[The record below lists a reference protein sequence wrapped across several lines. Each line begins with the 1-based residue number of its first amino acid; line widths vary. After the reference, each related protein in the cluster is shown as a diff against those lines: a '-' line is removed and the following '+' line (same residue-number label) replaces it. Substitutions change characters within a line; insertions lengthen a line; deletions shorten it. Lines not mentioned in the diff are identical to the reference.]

1 MQTPFEQAWLILK
14 QGVSPIGSDSPL
26 SGRFPPRIDPTQGAS
41 QYSQRGLMD
50 AAYAGRGTPSPPR
63 DTSLDEFTEE
73 LQLDARPPPRSVQGV
88 YSPIHQ
94 QAYEAKLPL
103 GGHPTGQTTY
113 QDMHK
118 IPPHLLEEAFPL
130 PTEFGGR
137 NIDED
142 LKFYR
147 QHGLPPEGYNQY
159 IHPSNYDSELHEGA
173 AHNLEDMINQF
184 G

>member
-26 SGRFPPRIDPTQGAS
+26 SGRFPPRIDPTRGAG

-137 NIDED
+137 NKDED
-142 LKFYR
+142 LKFYS
-147 QHGLPPEGYNQY
+147 QHGLPPVNYNQGSLTSQD
-159 IHPSNYDSELHEGA
+159 IRDMHEDSA
-173 AHNLEDMINQF
+173 FDMQDLSSMNQ
-184 G
+184 